1 MKTVIQALI
10 DEVHYPISYGF
21 VENVCVNRMLNAEE
35 EFAFETASSNAY
47 KGAVADCLYS
57 LIQAINFSESDKSVG
72 TLSDAQRKAILK
84 RVNKLYGE
92 IGEDIVED
100 ASSPKVYICS

>member
-10 DEVHYPISYGF
+10 DEVHYPIPYGF
-21 VENVCVNRMLNAEE
+21 VENVCIKRMLNAEE

-72 TLSDAQRKAILK
+72 TFSDAQRKAILK

>member
-10 DEVHYPISYGF
+10 DEVHYPIPYGF
-21 VENVCVNRMLNAEE
+21 VENVCFKRMLNAEE
-35 EFAFETASSNAY
+35 EFSFETASSNAY

-72 TLSDAQRKAILK
+72 TLSDSQRKAILK
-84 RVNKLYGE
+84 MVNKLYGE